1 MPKIDKEIY
10 SIHAV
15 RLVNFHN
22 IDCVTIPIIQG
33 GHLFLLGDNGS
44 GKTTILDAIHY
55 VLSAGELELN
65 SAARFG
71 GNKQNG
77 RRIHGVVTAYNVDH
91 DGGDRFPDG
100 RVTYAALELR
110 NNNGGVVSVGI
121 GLSIANAGAAL
132 QQWGFTMDAP
142 VNELPLL
149 IADKAGEEYPPD
161 REEFKKA
168 IQKCGGKYYTSMQA
182 YAKAITSRFFP
193 TESQYQDY
201 RSFLNMCKA
210 YREMS
215 SKAGNY
221 HELFKSLLPEPDADT
236 IRSLRL
242 SMRAL
247 RDSHSALSA
256 LEKKCH
262 YLHEIHERQKG
273 IERSGETIEDLE
285 AGVLVFEQKEQN
297 RALDRVSLKINEWN
311 TQIQALAA
319 DKTRADEAALAI
331 EKTIHDLKERDA
343 GSLVATEKNRTREY
357 ERLSGK
363 ATDLDQAADALE
375 SNSKVLKTKRTK
387 IFESFLH
394 NGSALS
400 GKIAENLT
408 QWRNLPLREVMDE
421 FNTAMEQDKP
431 YRKLPEAQLE
441 KLLRAVAGEE
451 ERVRAALE
459 GYKTRADEAQ
469 KLKQEREAELNEL
482 MAAEEACPESV
493 SGYRELL
500 SELDTRLFDASPLY
514 LKLHWRK
521 DVSAGLRGAIEEL
534 IGENTL
540 STVVAAA
547 DCVDELK
554 TLLLADY
561 PGARCA
567 QKFDDSLR
575 VPSTE
580 IREFLN
586 RYFEADKDAAFLE
599 VLARELDG
607 INAPKFDP
615 SAEPRFVEWRG
626 SFRTLVGQDAVLIG
640 EDERRQ
646 EQKRRVSDAQELLK
660 AAEDSAKNAAAAV
673 AETEKRQKAL
683 HRFHERLGELNTLM
697 RGDARELI
705 ALDRDLA
712 EIADK
717 LTRNREE
724 YANIENTRA
733 ELMEHLNRLRRQI
746 KEQNLEA
753 LEQQIAEQDVR
764 LKTAQAE
771 CTRLHD
777 EQVKIRTKLEQQTE
791 LRDEISRRLAEIGLE
806 LNTRLERNPRHK
818 SAEELGRAL
827 NDSDVL
833 SLEAC
838 RLKISEKREQIATFK
853 EYIRTKINDPEG
865 NDYGFSYDEEQN
877 ELYSRDHRTLKY
889 LLDNLQVNLA
899 EQKEILNQETRRKF
913 EDILLVQFRES
924 LRRRIYAL
932 EGMCTQI
939 NRLLKGHVFGSN
951 TYSLR
956 VTPQGEYAPLVKL
969 LRGFTD
975 QDIEH
980 SEELKEIF
988 DANMESIL
996 NTPSNQI
1003 PPILDYRNYYRYE
1016 MVLHTESKSG
1026 KIMDTRAKS
1035 VGSGGE
1041 QAVPNYLL
1049 VMMIAHLLFDKVEGS
1064 SSRIKINSILFDE
1077 AFYGIDIARR
1087 DQLLG
1092 FAEELGLQL
1101 AVASPDQDGVK
1112 LELSTSTNIFVRKDR
1127 EFQVHLFPYNWKRN
1141 KELFEHGEAELLGT
1155 ELI

>member
-1 MPKIDKEIY
+1 MPTIDKDIY

-22 IDCVTIPIIQG
+22 IDCVTIPVVQG

-71 GNKQNG
+71 GNKQSG

-110 NNNGGVVSVGI
+110 SRGGGVASVGI
-121 GLSIANAGAAL
+121 GLAIAGAGAAL
-132 QQWGFTMDAP
+132 QQWGFALDAP
-142 VNELPLL
+142 VSEAPLL
-149 IADKAGEEYPPD
+149 IAGRDGTEHPPD

-168 IQKCGGKYYTSMQA
+168 IQKCGGRYYTSMQT
-182 YAKAITSRFFP
+182 YARAVTARFFP

-210 YREMS
+210 YREIS
-215 SKAGNY
+215 SRAGNY
-221 HELFKSLLPEPDADT
+221 HELFKSLLPEPEAET
-236 IRSLRL
+236 IRNLRL

-262 YLHEIHERQKG
+262 YLQELHERQKG
-273 IERSGETIEDLE
+273 IGRADETIQDLE
-285 AGVLVFEQKEQN
+285 AGVLLFEEKELRRN
-297 RALDRVSLKINEWN
+297 LERVS
-311 TQIQALAA
+311 AA
-319 DKTRADEAALAI
+319 IAGMDERLRELSAESGRAAEAALAV
-331 EKTIHDLKERDA
+331 EKNIHDLKERDA
-343 GSLVATEKNRTREY
+343 GSLVASEKNRAREY
-357 ERLSGK
+357 ERLSMRS
-363 ATDLDQAADALE
+363 AELDRGADALE
-375 SNSKVLKTKRTK
+375 ARMKNLRSKRTK

-394 NGSALS
+394 NSSAFS
-400 GKIAENLT
+400 GKLAENLT
-408 QWRNLPLREVMDE
+408 QWRTLPLREAMDE
-421 FNTAMEQDKP
+421 FNTVMEQDKP

-451 ERVRAALE
+451 ERVKAALE
-459 GYKTRADEAQ
+459 ACRVRAEEAR
-469 KLKQEREAELNEL
+469 KARLEREAELEAL
-482 MAAEEACPESV
+482 TAEEEACPENIP
-493 SGYRELL
+493 GYRELL
-500 SELDTRLFDASPLY
+500 AELDSRFFDASPLY
-514 LKLHWRK
+514 LKLHWR
-521 DVSAGLRGAIEEL
+521 DGISAAQRGAVEEL
-534 IGENTL
+534 IGEAAL
-540 STVVAAA
+540 STIVAAA
-547 DCVDELK
+547 DCADEVK
-554 TLLLADY
+554 TLLLTDY

-567 QKFDDSLR
+567 RKFDDSLKA
-575 VPSTE
+575 PSAE

-586 RYFEADKDAAFLE
+586 RYFDAERDSAFLE

-607 INAPKFDP
+607 IDAPKFDP
-615 SAEPRFVEWRG
+615 SPEPRFVEWRG
-626 SFRTLVGQDAVLIG
+626 TFRTLLGQDAVLIG

-646 EQKRRVSDAQELLK
+646 EQKRRVGDARELLK
-660 AAEDSAKNAAAAV
+660 AAEESAKNAAAAV
-673 AETEKRQKAL
+673 AEAEKRQKSL
-683 HRFHERLGELNTLM
+683 HRFQERLNELCTLM
-697 RGDARELI
+697 GGDARELS
-705 ALDRDLA
+705 ALDRELDDCT
-712 EIADK
+712 DK
-717 LTRNREE
+717 ITRNRGE
-724 YANIENTRA
+724 YAEVEHTRS
-733 ELMEHLNRLRRQI
+733 ELLEHLDRLRRQI
-746 KEQNLEA
+746 REQNLEE
-753 LEQQIAEQDVR
+753 LEQQIAEQELR

-771 CTRLHD
+771 CERLKTESIRLQTRH
-777 EQVKIRTKLEQQTE
+777 EQQN
-791 LRDEISRRLAEIGLE
+791 EILDGIRRKLTAAETD
-806 LNTRLERNPRHK
+806 LNHRLEHNPRHK
-818 SAEELGRAL
+818 SPNALAEAL
-827 NDSDVL
+827 ADSGAL
-833 SLEAC
+833 SLESCHLKIAAERDRIAAC
-838 RLKISEKREQIATFK
+838 R
-853 EYIRTKINDPEG
+853 EYIRTKIIDPEG
-865 NDYGFSYDEEQN
+865 IDYSFSYDEEQN
-877 ELYSRDHRTLKY
+877 ELYSREHRTLKY
-889 LLDNLQVNLA
+889 LLDHLQLNLA

-932 EGMCTQI
+932 EGMCTRI

-956 VTPQGEYAPLVKL
+956 VTPQSEYAPLVKL

-980 SEELKEIF
+980 SGELKEIF

-996 NTPSNQI
+996 ETPSNQI

-1026 KIMDTRAKS
+1026 RIMDSRAKS

-1049 VMMIAHLLFDKVEGS
+1049 VMMIAHLLFDKAEGTPA
-1064 SSRIKINSILFDE
+1064 RIRINSILFDE
-1077 AFYGIDIARR
+1077 AFYGIDTARR

-1112 LELSTSTNIFVRKDR
+1112 PELSNSTNIFVRKDR
-1127 EFQVHLFPYNWKRN
+1127 EFQVHLFPYNWKRS
-1141 KELFEHGEAELLGT
+1141 KELFDDIENDGLGT
-1155 ELI
+1155 ELT